1 MAFNGVSG
9 KRKKPLP
16 NWWKGKDGSEILMP
30 SMNPPRTLTGKQV
43 EEMIFNCLHNKSYV
57 ENQVKRYFGSTKPLD
72 IMQKWNNDIE
82 LYKDTSAVVKPFGIE
97 PAQTPSWKRYHAY
110 VATEGVPIFHED
122 LYKKNPIRCSKKS
135 IFDSCKGTQY
145 YSCDHF
151 TRKISLILSDW

>member
-1 MAFNGVSG
+1 MNGIQWRLG
-9 KRKKPLP
+9 KKKKTASQLVERKRWIRNLDAWYEPPSEP
-16 NWWKGKDGSEILMP
+16 NWETSGGNDLQLG
-30 SMNPPRTLTGKQV
+30 
-43 EEMIFNCLHNKSYV
+43 
-57 ENQVKRYFGSTKPLD
+57 NQVTRYFGSTKPVD

-122 LYKKNPIRCSKKS
+122 RYEKIPIRCSKKS
-135 IFDSCKGTQY
+135 TFDSCKGTQY